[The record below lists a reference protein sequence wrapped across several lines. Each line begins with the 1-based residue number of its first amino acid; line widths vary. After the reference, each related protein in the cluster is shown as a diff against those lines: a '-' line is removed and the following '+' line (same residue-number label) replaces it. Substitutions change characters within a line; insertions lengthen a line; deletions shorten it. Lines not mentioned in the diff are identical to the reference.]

1 MRTSTFQL
9 PTCGRY
15 CTTRRRCATIPN
27 LAPMM
32 PRGRTARPVRTSAGA
47 GAPVQADTVA
57 AGACNLPC
65 QIVKAAKTG
74 LDISLAVV

>member
-1 MRTSTFQL
+1 
-9 PTCGRY
+9 
-15 CTTRRRCATIPN
+15 
-27 LAPMM
+27 MM